1 MKNILE
7 EIILPILSKPQKTS
21 DMRIIVFLV
30 TVFFFLSRYSFGQS
44 DSSTEN
50 LSKIP
55 NRFFRKMADKSSG
68 LDNDLTNQTEKYLRR
83 LEEKENKLKDQLAK
97 LDPSDVANFSNSHPE
112 QKYLSFLQKIKLD
125 SASSNPSMGPEYLP
139 YVDSLRCGLAFLNKN
154 PQLLAGSKILPQNIQ
169 NSLDQLKL
177 LQTKM
182 QDADQ
187 IKQFLQTRK
196 AQIQDLLSK
205 YSHLPPGITKLYGE
219 YNKEVFYYSEQ
230 VREYRE
236 MLNDPDKMAKTALQL
251 LNKVPAFTS
260 FMKKNSFLAGLF
272 NIPDNYGTPA
282 GMEGLQSR
290 DQVLSLI
297 KSQMGRGGSS
307 ATAMLQQS
315 LQTAQQD
322 INKLRDKVSALGA
335 GSSDMEMP
343 NFKPNPEHTKTL
355 FQRLEYGTSL
365 ITQHAN
371 LYFPTTTNIGLSAA
385 YKFDEK
391 KSIGIKVGYNIGWG
405 SDINHIR
412 VSNQGVSFGS
422 FIDVQI
428 KRGFFVS
435 GGYELNYQEPV
446 HINQLS
452 RALPDF
458 QRSGLLGVGK
468 MVKMNSKLFKKT
480 KVQVMWNF
488 LSYYQVPQTTPILF
502 QVGYTF

>member
-1 MKNILE
+1 MSGHFI
-7 EIILPILSKPQKTS
+7 T
-21 DMRIIVFLV
+21 
-30 TVFFFLSRYSFGQS
+30 
-44 DSSTEN
+44 
-50 LSKIP
+50 
-55 NRFFRKMADKSSG
+55 KMTKKSVS
-68 LDNDLTNQTEKYLRR
+68 LDNDLTNKTERYLNR
-83 LEEKENKLKDQLAK
+83 LEEKENQLKSKLSK
-97 LDPSDVANFSNSHPE
+97 LDPTAVANFSQSHPQ
-112 QKYLSFLQKIKLD
+112 QKYLSFISKIKLD
-125 SASSNPSMGPEYLP
+125 SALPHPSMGPEYLP
-139 YVDSLRCGLAFLNKN
+139 YLDSISCGLSFLNKN

-187 IKQFLQTRK
+187 IKQFLQSRK
-196 AQIQDLLSK
+196 AQIQDLLNQ
-205 YSHLPPGITKLYGE
+205 YSHLPPAITKLYQD
-219 YNKEVFYYSEQ
+219 YNREMFYYSEQ

-236 MLNDPDKMAKTALQL
+236 MLNDPDKMEKTALQI
-251 LNKVPAFTS
+251 LNRIPAFTS

-297 KSQMGRGGSS
+297 KSQMGGGGSS

-322 INKLRDKVSALGA
+322 INKLRDKVNSLGA

-365 ITQHAN
+365 VTQHAN
-371 LYFPTTTNIGLSAA
+371 MYFPTTTNIGLSAA

-391 KSIGIKVGYNIGWG
+391 KSVGIKVGYNIGWG
-405 SDINHIR
+405 SDINHIH
-412 VSNQGVSFGS
+412 VSNQGMSFGS

-435 GGYELNYQEPV
+435 GGYELNYQEPASV
-446 HINQLS
+446 NQN
-452 RALPDF
+452 AHPLPNF

-468 MVKMNSKLFKKT
+468 MVKVNSKFFKKT
-480 KVQVMWNF
+480 KVQLLWNF
-488 LSYYQVPQTTPILF
+488 LSYYQKPQTTPILF
-502 QVGYTF
+502 QAGYTF

>member
-1 MKNILE
+1 MK
-7 EIILPILSKPQKTS
+7 IIIF
-21 DMRIIVFLV
+21 IIPAFFLV
-30 TVFFFLSRYSFGQS
+30 NICSFGQS
-44 DSSTEN
+44 DSAAEN

-55 NRFFRKMADKSSG
+55 NRFFTKMTDKSTG
-68 LDNDLTNQTEKYLRR
+68 IDNELTGQTEKYLRR
-83 LEEKENKLKDQLAK
+83 LEDQENKLKNKLAK
-97 LDPSDVANFSNSHPE
+97 LDPGAVAQFNETHPE
-112 QKYLSFLQKIKLD
+112 QKYLSFIEKIKQG
-125 SASSNPSMGPEYLP
+125 SIVSNPSMGPEYLP
-139 YVDSLRCGLAFLNKN
+139 YVDSLRCGLDFLNKN
-154 PQLLAGSKILPQNIQ
+154 PQLLAGSKVLPQNVQ

-177 LQTKM
+177 LQAKM

-196 AQIQDLLSK
+196 AQLQELMSK
-205 YSHLPPGITKLYGE
+205 YTHLPPAITSLYSD
-219 YNKEVFYYSEQ
+219 YNRNYFYYSEQ
-230 VREYRE
+230 LREYRQT
-236 MLNDPDKMAKTALQL
+236 LNDPEVMTRNALQI
-251 LNKVPAFTS
+251 LNKVPAFTA

-297 KSQMGRGGSS
+297 KSQIGGGGSN

-322 INKLRDKVSALGA
+322 VNKLRDKITALGA
-335 GSSDMEMP
+335 GSGDMEMP
-343 NFKPNPEHTKTL
+343 DFKPNPEHTKTL

-391 KSIGIKVGYNIGWG
+391 KSVGIKVGYNIGWG
-405 SDINHIR
+405 SDINHIH

-435 GGYELNYQEPV
+435 GGYELNYQEPL

-452 RALPDF
+452 HAIPDF

-468 MVKMNSKLFKKT
+468 MVKMNSKFFKKT

-502 QVGYTF
+502 QAGYTF